1 MKNLYLLIIGITI
14 TLSACSTKQSETTE
28 KSEAEVAEVKGP
40 DVVGEEIT
48 YSNETIEMK
57 GYLAYD
63 KNLEGKRPGVLVV
76 HEWWGHNAY
85 ARQRA
90 ENLAE
95 LGYVAFAVDMF
106 GDGKT
111 AGHPDD
117 AGKFTQEVV
126 SNMDE
131 ATSRFTEAL
140 KTLHSHS
147 MVDTEKTAAI
157 GYCFGGSVVLSMAN
171 AGLDLDAVAA
181 FHAGLGLPIQPEEG
195 KVKARILVCN
205 GADDPFIPQEQ
216 TDAWKKS
223 MDDAG
228 IAYTYVAYPG
238 AVHSF
243 TSPIADSLG
252 AKFEMPLAYNEDA
265 DKKSWEE
272 LKSLF
277 KEVFGEQFYKPQST
291 QRVAEF
297 RSILKDSQYISAHA
311 AVN

>member
-1 MKNLYLLIIGITI
+1 MKLRYLLITGFIVALG
-14 TLSACSTKQSETTE
+14 ACTSKQTETTE
-28 KSEAEVAEVKGP
+28 EREAEVAQVMEP
-40 DVVGEEIT
+40 DVLGEEIT
-48 YSNETIEMK
+48 YSNGSIDMK
-57 GYLAYD
+57 GYIAYD

-76 HEWWGHNAY
+76 HEWWGHNEY
-85 ARQRA
+85 ARYRA
-90 ENLAE
+90 NKLAE
-95 LGYVAFAVDMF
+95 LGYVALAVDMY

-140 KTLHSHS
+140 NTLNSHS

-252 AKFEMPLAYNEDA
+252 AKFEMPLAYDEEA
-265 DKKSWEE
+265 DKQSWEE

-277 KEVFGEQFYKPQST
+277 KEVFGE
-291 QRVAEF
+291 
-297 RSILKDSQYISAHA
+297 
-311 AVN
+311 